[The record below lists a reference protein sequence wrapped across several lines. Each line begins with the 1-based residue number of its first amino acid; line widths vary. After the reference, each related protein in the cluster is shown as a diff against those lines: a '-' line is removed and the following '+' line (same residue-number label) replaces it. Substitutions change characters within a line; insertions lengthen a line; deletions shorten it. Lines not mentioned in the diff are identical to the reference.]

1 MTKRNLDLDL
11 DSVYTRESLEMKKKF
26 ERLNM
31 IQKELEDAY
40 EAMDLDRIEVLNEEF
55 KNLLNK
61 I

>member
-11 DSVYTRESLEMKKKF
+11 AYTRESLEMNKKF
-26 ERLNM
+26 ERLNR

-40 EAMDLDRIEVLNEEF
+40 EEGNIEKIEVLNEEF